1 MDDITERKLAEEE
14 LQHQRDFALYVMS
27 TMGQG
32 LTVTGADGK
41 FSYVNPAFARMLGY
55 PPEALV
61 GREPE
66 EFTFAEDVV
75 RLEQAHAQRQAGKTT
90 SYETRLHRAD
100 GETVYALITGTPHR
114 RSGEIIGSVAVITD
128 LTERYRMEQALAQ
141 ARDQAL
147 EASRLKSEFL
157 ATMSHEIRTPM
168 YSVIGMNELLL
179 QTTLSERQRE
189 YAEAVHTLSR
199 RAVGDPG

>member
-1 MDDITERKLAEEE
+1 
-14 LQHQRDFALYVMS
+14 
-27 TMGQG
+27 
-32 LTVTGADGK
+32 
-41 FSYVNPAFARMLGY
+41 
-55 PPEALV
+55 
-61 GREPE
+61 
-66 EFTFAEDVV
+66 
-75 RLEQAHAQRQAGKTT
+75 
-90 SYETRLHRAD
+90 
-100 GETVYALITGTPHR
+100 
-114 RSGEIIGSVAVITD
+114 
-128 LTERYRMEQALAQ
+128 MEQALAQ

-168 YSVIGMNELLL
+168 NSVIGMNELLL